1 MAHPTGFEPVTSA
14 FGGQRSIQLSYGC
27 KPRTRIR
34 EFRDGLTDLIDDAG
48 GRFNGDFDL
57 ASDGVEAR
65 EIAQIRRSG

>member
-1 MAHPTGFEPVTSA
+1 VQAVG
-14 FGGQRSIQLSYGC
+14 
-27 KPRTRIR
+27 TRIR
-34 EFRDGLTDLIDDAG
+34 EIRHGPTDLIDDAG